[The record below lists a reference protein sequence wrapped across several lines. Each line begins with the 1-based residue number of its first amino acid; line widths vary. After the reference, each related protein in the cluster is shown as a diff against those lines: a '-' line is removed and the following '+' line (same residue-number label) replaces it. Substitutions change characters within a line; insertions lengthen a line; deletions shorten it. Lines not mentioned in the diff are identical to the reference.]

1 MVENLAGELR
11 LAQGDAAGAVKVYRE
26 ARQRYPRER
35 ALIYGQAEALLAAG
49 RAPEAQQVA
58 GAELRAFPDDP
69 RLWELQSRSY
79 AALGKRA
86 LQHRSRAEVYAIQ
99 GQLSGAIE
107 QLQLAQKAGDAD
119 FYENSAV
126 DARLREL
133 RAAQAE
139 EAKNKR
145 E

>member
-1 MVENLAGELR
+1 M
-11 LAQGDAAGAVKVYRE
+11 
-26 ARQRYPRER
+26 
-35 ALIYGQAEALLAAG
+35 
-49 RAPEAQQVA
+49 
-58 GAELRAFPDDP
+58 
-69 RLWELQSRSY
+69 
-79 AALGKRA
+79 GKRA

-107 QLQLAQKAGDAD
+107 QLQIAQKAGDAD